1 MLLILEMMV
10 WLKGYNQQDK
20 IICPHFWGRLLTQ
33 SIWHMEAKE
42 YFIVS
47 ETYAS
52 QLN

>member
-10 WLKGYNQQDK
+10 WLKGYDQQDK

-33 SIWHMEAKE
+33 SMWHMEAKE
-42 YFIVS
+42 YFIGS
-47 ETYAS
+47 ETSAS